1 MIILYKIK
9 RSESTTPIYV
19 FFIHVSSA
27 WCAYVV
33 GKFACKICIQVINIF
48 LFDFC
53 SGNIEFQF

>member
-1 MIILYKIK
+1 MGNHDFLKIK

-33 GKFACKICIQVINIF
+33 GKFACKICIQVIYCFNYLLAF
-48 LFDFC
+48 
-53 SGNIEFQF
+53 GK

>member
-1 MIILYKIK
+1 MGNHDFLKIK

-33 GKFACKICIQVINIF
+33 GKFACKICIQVMV
-48 LFDFC
+48 
-53 SGNIEFQF
+53 